1 MTFHFSYFPCSSM
14 PVHFVLASPLIR
26 GILCAARS
34 RPLVLFPV
42 SATFT
47 LMYVCVCN
55 IKFIFKYSI
64 IHFALYV
71 YFLCVYKCKRES
83 ARRTGIFTE
92 MLTFNCHSCG
102 CALSRVYAMETFRW
116 LFLRVCMFKW
126 MHLLFSVL
134 PACRVSMR
142 TCHGTPTG
150 GHLLSPGQTKNAA
163 CFSNTLSMRSRAQTE
178 KLWIIRLQCVQW
190 RNESRPSSNEFHL
203 WIVGIQSLAS
213 RSI

>member
-1 MTFHFSYFPCSSM
+1 MTFHFSCFPCSSM
-14 PVHFVLASPLIR
+14 SVHFVLASPLIR

-83 ARRTGIFTE
+83 ALRTGIFTE

-142 TCHGTPTG
+142 TCHGTPTR
-150 GHLLSPGQTKNAA
+150 GHLLSLSARRRTLHAFQTHCRCEVEHRQKSFESYDYNAFNGETRIDQA
-163 CFSNTLSMRSRAQTE
+163 RMSFIYELLVFNR
-178 KLWIIRLQCVQW
+178 
-190 RNESRPSSNEFHL
+190 
-203 WIVGIQSLAS
+203 
-213 RSI
+213 